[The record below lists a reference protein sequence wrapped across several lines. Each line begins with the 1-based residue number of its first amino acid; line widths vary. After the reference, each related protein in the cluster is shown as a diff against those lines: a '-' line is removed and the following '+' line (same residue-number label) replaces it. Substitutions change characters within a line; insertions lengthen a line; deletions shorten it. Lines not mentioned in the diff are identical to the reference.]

1 MVKTAICEWL
11 VRRSNHHITKIML
24 VMKLTTFF
32 LTVGILTVCAKG
44 VSQNVTFRGEKVS
57 LKTVF
62 KSVEQQTDF
71 LFMYPESVL
80 QASKPV
86 SLNAQDLPLDQ
97 FLVDVF
103 SAQPLEYTI
112 KGKSIFVSPKTL
124 VPKPNEA
131 AGPPV
136 DTLFWVT
143 GKVLDEQGKPVIGA
157 SVVVKGTDQ
166 GATTNESGDFAF
178 RNVSSHAFLVVSSI
192 GFEKKEIK
200 VSTRTLKITLAQ
212 STSELSEVT
221 VSTGYQQIDRRR
233 LTSAI
238 TTLKAKDI
246 LSPGMFSI
254 DQALEGRVPGL
265 FVMNPSGDI
274 GVSPKIR
281 IRGTSTILGSR
292 EPVWVVDGVVVND
305 PVNIDPSTINDLDFV
320 NRLGN
325 AISGLKPF
333 DIEQIDILKDA
344 SATAL
349 YGVRA
354 ANGVIV
360 ITTKKGKNGAPVVN
374 FNQSTSLVQRSHYSD
389 GNVNVMNSRQR
400 MDFSRDLIAN
410 GLNYSDHINYV
421 GYEGALTKLY
431 NGEYS
436 YEAFQK
442 DVHRM
447 ETVNTD
453 WFDVIFHNAISTQNN
468 LSVSGGNEKTKY
480 FASVGA
486 ATQRSTI
493 RGDKIDQYSALIKL
507 NTSLTPKLNWEINF
521 RGNTEKRDFV
531 SSTVNALAYAYNT
544 SRALPAYTEG
554 GELNYYKRF
563 SGNAFDYFSF
573 NILNEMEHSRNNI
586 DGSGIALNTNL
597 NYKLNKYL
605 SGTVLLSFNNNN
617 TDDRTVYEENTFSA
631 AEIRLSE
638 YGMPADPSRT
648 MMPYG
653 GEYQSSNVRNR
664 SYLVRGQVNFTHP
677 IGAHKRD
684 QLDITMGGEMSSNQY
699 NGLKMIRRGYMK
711 DRGQTFAQVDPVKYP
726 VYAQW
731 ATMKNIDQVTNNL
744 TNIVSGYLATAY
756 TLNDKYIL
764 NFNTRTDF
772 SNKFGSRSREKFL
785 PTWSV
790 SGRWDIDKDFFKN
803 SRQVNMLAL
812 RASYGYQGNMLDNQT
827 PDLIIN
833 QGALDPISEEY
844 YSTIAYYP
852 NPNLKWE
859 KNGELNVGLE
869 FSLFNNKIQ
878 GNINYF
884 DKKTENAFLDKRVSD
899 INGLATYVVNSGT
912 IRNKGIELAFSF
924 MPINN
929 LGPKGGSNG
938 FSWRIDPQLGQV
950 LNSILSNSI
959 NHYGLNKYLGS
970 QNANLYTNYLTG
982 SQVIDGKAVN
992 TFYSYAF
999 NGLDPLTGKPTFKND
1014 DESLRD
1020 KYRGME
1026 ADEVFQQV
1034 MVPSGNRIPTI
1045 QGGILNTFSYKG
1057 FALSFNL
1064 AYSIGSKIR
1073 LTKLYTAT
1081 SQQINSGVAAPMPEN
1096 NVRLEFENRW
1106 RKPGDEAFTNIPA
1119 LIGGRDFSQTLSH
1132 WSMSYPFSY
1141 AKNMWEMYDNSDIR
1155 VVSGSYLKLRT
1166 VNFRY
1171 TLPDNVNKYLNI
1183 KSANIMFSA
1192 MNVHTWASKDLH
1204 GQDPE
1209 QTAFGDLIQVS
1220 PRPTYSF
1227 TIDVSF

>member
-1 MVKTAICEWL
+1 
-11 VRRSNHHITKIML
+11 
-24 VMKLTTFF
+24 MKLTTLF
-32 LTVGILTVCAKG
+32 LTVGILTVCARG
-44 VSQNVTFRGEKVS
+44 VSQHVTFKGEKVS
-57 LKTVF
+57 LKSVF
-62 KSVEQQTDF
+62 KSVEKQTDF
-71 LFMYPESVL
+71 LFLYPESAL
-80 QASKPV
+80 RSSKPV
-86 SLNAQDLPLDQ
+86 SLNAQNLPLEQ
-97 FLVDVF
+97 FLAEVF
-103 SAQPLEYTI
+103 KSQPLEYTI
-112 KGKSIFVSPKTL
+112 KGKSIFVSPK
-124 VPKPNEA
+124 VAAPKQE
-131 AGPPV
+131 GISDPPA
-136 DTLFWVT
+136 DTLIWVI
-143 GKVLDEQGKPVIGA
+143 GKVQDERGGPVIGA
-157 SVVVKGTDQ
+157 SVAVKGTEL
-166 GATTNESGDFAF
+166 GTTTNTNGEFAF
-178 RNVSSHAFLVVSSI
+178 RNVSTHAILVISSI
-192 GFEKKEIK
+192 GFEKEEVK
-200 VSTRTLKITLAQ
+200 VNKGSLKITLSK
-212 STSELSEVT
+212 STSELGEVT

-246 LSPGMFSI
+246 LSAGMFSI

-274 GVSPKIR
+274 GVAPKIR
-281 IRGTSTILGSR
+281 IRGTSTLLGNR

-305 PVNIDPSTINDLDFV
+305 PVNIDPASINDLDFV

-360 ITTKKGKNGAPVVN
+360 ITTKKGKTGAPVVN
-374 FNQSTSLVQRSHYSD
+374 FNQSTSIVQRSHYTD
-389 GNVNVMNSRQR
+389 ANVNVMNSRQR
-400 MDFSRDLIAN
+400 IDFSRDLIDK

-436 YEAFQK
+436 YEAFQQ

-447 ETVNTD
+447 ETINTD
-453 WFDVIFHNAISTQNN
+453 WFDVILHNAVSTQNN

-507 NTSLTPKLNWEINF
+507 NTALSSRLTWELNF

-531 SSTVNALAYAYNT
+531 SSSVNALSYAYNT
-544 SRALPAYTEG
+544 SRAVPAYNEG
-554 GELNYYKRF
+554 GDLNYYKRY
-563 SGNAFDYFSF
+563 SSSASDYFRF
-573 NILNEMEHSRNNI
+573 NILNEMAHSRNNI
-586 DGSGIALNTNL
+586 DASGLALNTNL
-597 NYKLNKYL
+597 NYKLNKHL
-605 SGTVLLSFNNNN
+605 NGTLLLSFNNNN
-617 TDDRTVYEENTFSA
+617 TEDRTAYEENTFSA

-638 YGMPADPSRT
+638 YGMPADPART
-648 MMPYG
+648 TMPYG
-653 GEYQSSNVRNR
+653 GEYRSSNVRNR
-664 SYLVRGQVNFTHP
+664 SYLVRGQANFTHP
-677 IGAHKRD
+677 VGVNKRD

-711 DRGQTFAQVDPVKYP
+711 DRGQIFAPVDPVKYP
-726 VYAQW
+726 KYAEW
-731 ATMKNIDQVTNNL
+731 STINNMDQITNNL

-756 TLNDKYIL
+756 TFNDKYIL

-803 SRQVNMLAL
+803 SRAVNMMAL
-812 RASYGYQGNMLDNQT
+812 KASYGYQGNMLDNQT

-833 QGALDPISEEY
+833 QGSLDPISEEY

-859 KNGELNVGLE
+859 KNGELNIGLD

-878 GNINYF
+878 GTVNYF
-884 DKKTENAFLDKRVSD
+884 DKKTENAFLDKRVAD
-899 INGLATYVVNSGT
+899 INGLTTYVVNSGT
-912 IRNKGIELAFSF
+912 IRNKGVEIALSF

-929 LGPKGGSNG
+929 LGPKGGGNG

-970 QNANLYTNYLTG
+970 LNANLYNDYLTG
-982 SQVIDGKAVN
+982 NQTVNGKAVN

-999 NGLDPLTGKPTFKND
+999 NGLDHKTGKPTFKND
-1014 DESLRD
+1014 DEALRD
-1020 KYRGME
+1020 KYRSE
-1026 ADEVFQQV
+1026 EPDDVFRQV
-1034 MVPSGNRIPTI
+1034 MVPTGNRIPTI

-1064 AYSIGSKIR
+1064 AYSLGSKIR

-1081 SQQINSGVAAPMPEN
+1081 DQQLNSGVAAPMPEN

-1106 RKPGDEAFTNIPA
+1106 RKPGDEAFTNISA

-1141 AKNMWEMYDNSDIR
+1141 AKNMWEMYDNADIR

-1166 VNFRY
+1166 INFRY
-1171 TLPDNVNKYLNI
+1171 TLPDHLNKYLNI
-1183 KSANIMFSA
+1183 KAANVMFSA

-1209 QTAFGDLIQVS
+1209 QTGFGDMIQVS